1 MKEVEI
7 NEANF
12 LHIQDIKLEISVPNN
27 KQELLIDSSIQLAKG
42 DVIAGY
48 FGGEVLLCIRTENG
62 IKIGFVMDSR
72 LAIVISGVLAKAACQ
87 GETKQ

>member
-1 MKEVEI
+1 MKEVEN

-12 LHIQDIKLEISVPNN
+12 LHIQGIKLEINVPNS
-27 KQELLIDSSIQLAKG
+27 KEELLIDSSIQLAKG

-48 FGGEVLLCIRTENG
+48 FDGKVILGIRTEND
-62 IKIGFVMDSR
+62 IQIGFVMDSK